1 MTSLVV
7 RLRDAHRRLK
17 AGPRLGS
24 EPADIGIGHADADTL
39 VAARLAYWRDA
50 RNMRRLLHHP
60 PTTEMETLMDVI
72 DSGLDAH
79 PDIFAGIPPAEMDA
93 LTLLA
98 ACHQG
103 MDWDRWGGM
112 HYWAQ
117 LTERAHLARIAGP
130 TLSSWWQRMVDEMG
144 IAVHASVRPVVARIV
159 TANDPAVMRALVER
173 TEWIATLLRL
183 CVESRKAARTARTA
197 PLTQQEMF

>member
-1 MTSLVV
+1 
-7 RLRDAHRRLK
+7 
-17 AGPRLGS
+17 
-24 EPADIGIGHADADTL
+24 
-39 VAARLAYWRDA
+39 
-50 RNMRRLLHHP
+50 
-60 PTTEMETLMDVI
+60 MDVL

-79 PDIFAGIPPAEMDA
+79 PDILGGIPPAEMDA

-112 HYWAQ
+112 HYWTQ

-130 TLSSWWQRMVDEMG
+130 TLSHWWQRMIDEMG
-144 IAVHASVRPVVARIV
+144 ISVPAAVRPVVARIV
-159 TANDPAVMRALVER
+159 ATNDPAVMRAVVER

-183 CVESRKAARTARTA
+183 CVESRKAARNARNA
-197 PLTQQEMF
+197 PITQQEMF